1 MGPGVIRQRLGGD
14 PGMAT
19 VFPKKPKGMWQ
30 RTYARLCEQAFE
42 AEMVADQFFEI
53 GAQRLLARIDNRKR
67 KWRLWR

>member
-1 MGPGVIRQRLGGD
+1 
-14 PGMAT
+14 MAT